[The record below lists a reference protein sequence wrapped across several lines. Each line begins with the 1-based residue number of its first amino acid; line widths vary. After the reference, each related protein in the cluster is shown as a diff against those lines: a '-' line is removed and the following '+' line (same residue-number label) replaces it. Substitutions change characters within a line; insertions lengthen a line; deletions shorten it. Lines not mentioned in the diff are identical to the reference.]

1 MVKSESV
8 VLTPGDQLNPVQFQ
22 QQLRKAARF
31 KRRRRPRAGPHLPS
45 YQWITHYCRAL
56 KVRLDQ
62 NVISTRL
69 SVIKHL

>member
-31 KRRRRPRAGPHLPS
+31 KTEEEATRWATFTFLPMN
-45 YQWITHYCRAL
+45 YTLLAVH
-56 KVRLDQ
+56 
-62 NVISTRL
+62 
-69 SVIKHL
+69 